1 MFGQHKTVLITGG
14 AGFIGSHLVSMLV
27 QRYPSTS
34 FYNLDLL
41 TYAADLSRLRHLED
55 KNNYHFIKADIRDA
69 EQVHKLF
76 QSYKFDGVFHL
87 AAESHVD
94 NSIKDP
100 KIFLETNII
109 GTFNVLSAAKELWS
123 KQPQPYYRFLH
134 VSTDEV
140 YGSLGKT
147 GLFSETT
154 PYAPNSPYSV
164 SKASSYMIV
173 RSFFHTYRLPVVITN
188 CSNNYGPNQHKEK
201 LIPLVIDNA
210 IKGQPIPIYGNG
222 KNIRDWLYV
231 EDHCDAL
238 IYVFQ
243 KGLLGES
250 YNIGTRNEKTNLE
263 IVYLICDI
271 LERLLPSRDN
281 EHLVN
286 INYHDLIIFVEDRKG
301 HDFRYAID
309 GSKLSDL
316 GWQAK
321 NQDFKKALEVT
332 VKSYIQ

>member
-69 EQVHKLF
+69 QHVHKLF

-164 SKASSYMIV
+164 SKASSDMIV